1 MIRSTRKFLA
11 ASLIAIALTGVTSPR
26 AFAAQSQQDRE
37 IVDARLEGYKDGANM
52 TLDGGGTGLTWF
64 LLIILGIVGSIGLF
78 KDAKRSHLD

>member
-11 ASLIAIALTGVTSPR
+11 ASLIAIALTVAAPR
-26 AFAAQSQQDRE
+26 ALAAQSQQDRE

-52 TLDGGGTGLTWF
+52 TLEGGGTGLTWF